1 MFFHRVFIKVT
12 YAATV
17 LKTSALAVSA
27 ALILLMRPFF
37 VLMFASCK
45 QFSDTAL
52 SEAYHAT
59 TKLSQMKQ
67 RKAKHMYLRQ
77 ALTEADNSAVIKV
90 SCHTDLSE

>member
-59 TKLSQMKQ
+59 TELSQMKQ
-67 RKAKHMYLRQ
+67 RKAI
-77 ALTEADNSAVIKV
+77 TEADNSAVIKV